1 MDEEARVDIERT
13 LLAYL
18 DTLNNA
24 DWDGFRRYL
33 ADGATAFS
41 PWAAFAGRATGRAA
55 VEAAFQPAFARWRAT
70 LPGPPYLHI
79 TPDDLAIQIAG
90 DIAIVTFH
98 THEDAELG
106 RRTLVW
112 RKDAD
117 GWKVIH
123 LHASYLTPT
132 TE

>member
-1 MDEEARVDIERT
+1 MDEGVRVAIGRT

-18 DTLNNA
+18 ETLNNA
-24 DWDGFRRYL
+24 DWNRFRRYL
-33 ADGATAFS
+33 ADDMTAFS

-79 TPDDLAIQIAG
+79 TPDDLAIHITG

-98 THEDAELG
+98 THEDADLG

-112 RKDAD
+112 RKGAD
-117 GWKVIH
+117 GWTIIH

-132 TE
+132 IV